1 MARYLLIESSSP
13 WASGTTSD
21 FYRLARDL
29 AGQGHEVTVYLV
41 QNGVLAA
48 RAAARESGLGE
59 VTAQAR
65 VLADDFSL
73 RERGIDAA
81 ALRPAVRPA
90 PIETVADM
98 LAEGV
103 RAIWH

>member
-13 WASGTTSD
+13 WESGTTAE

-29 AGQGHEVTVYLV
+29 AGQGHEVTLYLV

-48 RAAARESGLGE
+48 RAGARESGLAD
-59 VTAQAR
+59 VAAHAR
-65 VLADDFSL
+65 IVADDFSL
-73 RERGIDAA
+73 RERGIAA
-81 ALRPAVRPA
+81 ALLRPSVRPGA
-90 PIETVADM
+90 IEAVADL
-98 LAEGV
+98 LADGA